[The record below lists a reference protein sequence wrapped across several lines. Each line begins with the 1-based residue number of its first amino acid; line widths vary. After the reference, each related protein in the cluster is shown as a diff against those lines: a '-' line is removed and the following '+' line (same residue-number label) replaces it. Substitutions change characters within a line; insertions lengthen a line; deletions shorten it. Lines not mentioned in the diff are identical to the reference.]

1 MSKEKENKYNTS
13 ANPPSG
19 GEGAKDS
26 TSKAPPL
33 ANGGKGSSA
42 TVTGK
47 AFDWQLLKRIMH
59 YVKPYTSVF
68 VIAAFLT
75 IFLAVIA
82 LFQPILIQRTLDKY
96 ILANDYHGLVFMVEL
111 MIGQLV
117 VQTIAQY
124 YQTYLTNSLG
134 QSVIRDLRKDVF
146 NHITSLR
153 LKYFDRTPIGM
164 LITRTVS
171 DLETIADIFSEGLI
185 SIMGDMLLVFAVI
198 GYMLWQDWKLALIT
212 LIPMPFLFASTY
224 VFKEAIKSSFQEV
237 RTQVAQL
244 NTFLAEHIS
253 GISVIQYF
261 SREEQE
267 MRKFKAVNLKYR
279 DANIRSNW
287 YYSIFFPVVEILFA
301 VCMALLVWYGCK
313 RILNDQQIHA
323 ISASEG
329 GITPGLI
336 TSFIVLLNMLFRP
349 IRQLADK
356 FNTLQ
361 MGMVGADR
369 IFKVLDT
376 DEVATDDGKLAPS
389 VLEGDIEFKDVWFAY
404 NDENWV
410 LKNINFHIKP
420 GETLALVGAT
430 GAGKSSTINILNRFY
445 DIGKGSVTVDGY
457 DIREYKVDYL
467 RSKIATVIQDV
478 FLFTDTIGNNISLN
492 NTQITREEI
501 IKAAKDVG
509 AHEFIERLPG
519 GYDYNVMERGA
530 TLSAGQA
537 QLISFIRAL
546 VYNPAILV
554 LDEATSSVDTET
566 ELLIQTAINKLMQGR
581 TAIVIAHRLS
591 TIQNADKIIVLD
603 HGEIMESGTHQELL
617 RIENGYYRKLYDLQF
632 NSAGIAKPI

>member
-1 MSKEKENKYNTS
+1 M
-13 ANPPSG
+13 G
-19 GEGAKDS
+19 R
-26 TSKAPPL
+26 
-33 ANGGKGSSA
+33 
-42 TVTGK
+42 V
-47 AFDWQLLKRIMH
+47 MH
-59 YVKPYTSVF
+59 YVKPYNGTF
-68 VIAAFLT
+68 IIATFLT
-75 IFLAVIA
+75 IFLAAVAIV
-82 LFQPILIQRTLDKY
+82 QPILIQRTLDVN
-96 ILANDYHGLVFMVEL
+96 ILGNDYNGLIFMVSL
-111 MIGQLV
+111 MVLQLV
-117 VQTIAQY
+117 IQTIAQY
-124 YQTYLTNSLG
+124 YQTFLTNALG
-134 QSVIRDLRKDVF
+134 QSVIRDLRIDVF

-185 SIMGDMLLVFAVI
+185 SIMGDLLLVVAVI
-198 GYMLWQDWKLALIT
+198 GIMLYQDWKLALIT
-212 LIPMPFLFASTY
+212 LIPMPLLFASTY

-253 GISVIQYF
+253 GISIIQYF

-301 VCMALLVWYGCK
+301 ICIALLVWYGCK
-313 RILNDQQIHA
+313 RILNDQQMHA
-323 ISASEG
+323 LSASPN
-329 GITPGLI
+329 GITPGVI
-336 TSFIVLLNMLFRP
+336 TGFIVLLNMLFRP

-376 DEVATDDGKLAPS
+376 DEVATDEGKLAPPA
-389 VLEGDIEFKDVWFAY
+389 LRGEIEFNNVWFAY
-404 NDENWV
+404 NEENWV
-410 LKNINFHIKP
+410 LKDINFHIKP

-445 DIGKGSVTVDGY
+445 EIGKGEVKVDGH

-492 NTQITREEI
+492 NTDITREEI
-501 IKAAKDVG
+501 IAAAKDVG

-566 ELLIQTAINKLMQGR
+566 ELLIQNAINKLMQGR

-603 HGEIMESGTHQELL
+603 HGEIKEMGTHQELL
-617 RIENGYYRKLYDLQF
+617 RIEGGYYRKLYDLQF
-632 NSAGIAKPI
+632 NSAGIAKPLE

>member
-1 MSKEKENKYNTS
+1 MS
-13 ANPPSG
+13 
-19 GEGAKDS
+19 
-26 TSKAPPL
+26 
-33 ANGGKGSSA
+33 

-47 AFDWQLLKRIMH
+47 ALDWKLLGRVMH
-59 YVKPYTSVF
+59 YVRPYRKTF

-75 IFLAVIA
+75 IFLAGNA
-82 LFQPILIQRTLDKY
+82 LVQPVLMQLTLDKY
-96 ILANDYHGLVFMVEL
+96 ILGGDYNGLLL
-111 MIGQLV
+111 MIGLMLTQLGI
-117 VQTIAQY
+117 QTAAQY
-124 YQTYLTNSLG
+124 YQTFLTNSLG
-134 QSVIRDLRKDVF
+134 QSVIRDLRIDIF
-146 NHITSLR
+146 NHILSLR
-153 LKYFDRTPIGM
+153 LKYFDRTPIGI

-185 SIMGDMLLVFAVI
+185 SIVGDFLLVI
-198 GYMLWQDWKLALIT
+198 GIIIAMMLRDWKLALIT
-212 LIPMPFLFASTY
+212 LTPMPLLILSTY
-224 VFKEAIKSSFQEV
+224 VFKEAIKSAFQEV

-244 NTFLAEHIS
+244 NAFLAEHIT

-261 SREEQE
+261 AREEQE
-267 MRKFKAVNLKYR
+267 MGKFRNVNLKYR

-287 YYSIFFPVVEILFA
+287 YYSIFYPVIEVLFA
-301 VCMALLVWYGCK
+301 VCIALLVWYGCK
-313 RILNDQQIHA
+313 RILSDQQIGA
-323 ISASEG
+323 ISARHQ
-329 GITPGLI
+329 ITPGVILE
-336 TSFIVLLNMLFRP
+336 FIVLLNLLFRP

-376 DEVATDDGKLAPS
+376 DEVAVNKGTLRPAQLQGEIS
-389 VLEGDIEFKDVWFAY
+389 FKNVWFAY

-410 LKNINFHIKP
+410 LKNISFHVKP

-445 DIGKGSVTVDGY
+445 EIGKGEAEVDGINIQDY
-457 DIREYKVDYL
+457 DVSYL
-467 RSKIATVIQDV
+467 RSRIATVIQDV
-478 FLFTDTIGNNISLN
+478 FLFTDTIANNISLN
-492 NTQITREEI
+492 NPAITREQI
-501 IKAAKDVG
+501 ITAAKEVG

-519 GYDYNVMERGA
+519 GYDYNVMERGS

-566 ELLIQTAINKLMQGR
+566 ELLIQHAIDRLMEGR

-591 TIQNADKIIVLD
+591 TIQKADKIIVLD
-603 HGEIMESGTHQELL
+603 HGQIKETGTHQELL
-617 RIENGYYRKLYDLQF
+617 KIEHGYYRKLYDLQF
-632 NSAGIAKPI
+632 NSAGIVKE

>member
-1 MSKEKENKYNTS
+1 MSNEKNSNSKT
-13 ANPPSG
+13 PPPAG
-19 GEGAKDS
+19 G
-26 TSKAPPL
+26 
-33 ANGGKGSSA
+33 GGG
-42 TVTGK
+42 VTGK
-47 AFDWQLLKRIMH
+47 ALDWKLLGRVMH
-59 YVKPYTSVF
+59 YVKPYNRTF
-68 VIAAFLT
+68 VISVFLT
-75 IFLAVIA
+75 IFLAANAV
-82 LFQPILIQRTLDKY
+82 LQPILIQKTLDDY
-96 ILANDYHGLVFMVEL
+96 ILKDNFNGLVFMVEL
-111 MIGQLV
+111 MFAQLII
-117 VQTIAQY
+117 QTLAQY
-124 YQTYLTNSLG
+124 FQTYLTNSLG
-134 QSVIRDLRKDVF
+134 QSVIRDLRIDIF

-185 SIMGDMLLVFAVI
+185 SIMGDMLLVVAVI
-198 GYMLWQDWKLALIT
+198 GVMLFKDWKLALIT
-212 LIPMPFLFASTY
+212 MIPMPFLLLSTY

-237 RTQVAQL
+237 RTQVAHL

-253 GISVIQYF
+253 GISVIQIF
-261 SREEQE
+261 AREEQE
-267 MRKFKAVNLKYR
+267 MRKFKAVNTKYR

-301 VCMALLVWYGCK
+301 ICIGLLVWYGCK
-313 RILNDQQIHA
+313 RILTDQQLKWL
-323 ISASEG
+323 SPNNK
-329 GITPGLI
+329 GITPGVV
-336 TSFIVLLNMLFRP
+336 TGFIVLLNMLFRP

-376 DEVATDDGKLAPS
+376 DEVAVNKGTYKPAKLMG
-389 VLEGDIEFKDVWFAY
+389 EIDFKNVWFAY

-410 LKNINFHIKP
+410 LKDISFHVKP
-420 GETLALVGAT
+420 GKTLALVGAT

-445 DIGKGSVTVDGY
+445 EINKGSVTIDGV
-457 DIREYKVDYL
+457 DIREYDVNFL
-467 RSKIATVIQDV
+467 RARIATVIQDV
-478 FLFTDTIGNNISLN
+478 FLFTDTIANNISLN
-492 NTQITREEI
+492 NPEITLEQVI
-501 IKAAKDVG
+501 SAARDVG

-519 GYDYNVMERGA
+519 GYQYNVMERGS

-546 VYNPAILV
+546 VYNPTILV

-566 ELLIQTAINKLMQGR
+566 EILIQNAISKLMQGR
-581 TAIVIAHRLS
+581 SAIVIAHRLS

-603 HGEIMESGTHQELL
+603 HGEIKESGTHQQLL

-632 NSAGIAKPI
+632 NSAGINRIV

>member
-1 MSKEKENKYNTS
+1 MSE
-13 ANPPSG
+13 
-19 GEGAKDS
+19 
-26 TSKAPPL
+26 
-33 ANGGKGSSA
+33 
-42 TVTGK
+42 VTGK
-47 AFDWQLLKRIMH
+47 ALDWKLLMRVMH
-59 YVKPYTSVF
+59 YVKPYKATFIIS
-68 VIAAFLT
+68 AFLT
-75 IFLAVIA
+75 VFLAASA
-82 LFQPILIQRTLDKY
+82 LVQPILMQKTLDDY
-96 ILANDYHGLVFMVEL
+96 ILKDNYGGLVFMVEL
-111 MIGQLV
+111 MIGMLAI
-117 VQTIAQY
+117 QTGAQY
-124 YQTYLTNSLG
+124 YQTFMTNSLG
-134 QSVIRDLRKDVF
+134 QSVIRDLRIDIF

-185 SIMGDMLLVFAVI
+185 SIMGDMLLVIVVI
-198 GYMLWQDWKLALIT
+198 AYMLVKDWKLALIT
-212 LIPMPFLFASTY
+212 LTPMPFLFLSTY
-224 VFKEAIKSSFQEV
+224 IFKEAIKSSFQEV
-237 RTQVAQL
+237 RTQVAHL

-253 GISVIQYF
+253 GISIIQLF
-261 SREEQE
+261 AREDQE
-267 MRKFKAVNLKYR
+267 MRKFKAVNKKHR
-279 DANIRSNW
+279 DAHIRSNW

-301 VCMALLVWYGCK
+301 CCIAFLVWYGCK
-313 RILNDQQIHA
+313 RILTDQQLGS
-323 ISASEG
+323 ISSKG
-329 GITPGLI
+329 VISPGVILE
-336 TSFIVLLNMLFRP
+336 FILYLNILFRP

-376 DEVATDDGKLAPS
+376 NEVAINTGKLKPEKLS
-389 VLEGDIEFKDVWFAY
+389 GEIEFKNVWFAY

-410 LKNINFHIKP
+410 LKDISFHVKP
-420 GETLALVGAT
+420 GKTLALVGAT

-445 DIGKGSVTVDGY
+445 EIGKGSVKIDGE
-457 DIREYKVDYL
+457 DIRDYDVNFL
-467 RSKIATVIQDV
+467 RSRIATVIQDV
-478 FLFTDTIGNNISLN
+478 FLFTDTIANNIGLN
-492 NTQITREEI
+492 NDSITREQI
-501 IKAAKDVG
+501 VAAAKDVG

-546 VYNPAILV
+546 VYNPTILV

-566 ELLIQTAINKLMQGR
+566 EILIQNAISKLMQGR

-603 HGEIMESGTHQELL
+603 HGEIKETGTHQQLL

-632 NSAGIAKPI
+632 NSAGISRG

>member
-1 MSKEKENKYNTS
+1 MSQ
-13 ANPPSG
+13 
-19 GEGAKDS
+19 
-26 TSKAPPL
+26 
-33 ANGGKGSSA
+33 
-42 TVTGK
+42 VTGK
-47 AFDWQLLKRIMH
+47 ALDWKLLGRVMH
-59 YVKPYTSVF
+59 YVKPYRGTF
-68 VIAAFLT
+68 IIAAFLT
-75 IFLAVIA
+75 IFLAANA
-82 LFQPILIQRTLDKY
+82 LVQPILIQKTLDNH
-96 ILANDYHGLVFMVEL
+96 ILTDDYNGLVFMVGL
-111 MIGQLV
+111 MIAQLV
-117 VQTIAQY
+117 IQTVAQY

-134 QSVIRDLRKDVF
+134 QSVIRDLRIDIF

-185 SIMGDMLLVFAVI
+185 SIMGDLLLVVAVI
-198 GYMLWQDWKLALIT
+198 GVMLYQDWKLALIT
-212 LIPMPFLFASTY
+212 MIPMPFLLISTY

-237 RTQVAQL
+237 RTQVAHL

-253 GISVIQYF
+253 GMSVIQLF
-261 SREEQE
+261 AREDQE
-267 MRKFKAVNLKYR
+267 MRKFKAVNTKYR

-301 VCMALLVWYGCK
+301 ICIGLLVWYGCK
-313 RILNDQQIHA
+313 RILSDKA
-323 ISASEG
+323 LLSISANQH
-329 GITPGLI
+329 GITPGVI
-336 TSFIVLLNMLFRP
+336 TGFIVLLNMLFRP

-376 DEVATDDGKLAPS
+376 DEVAANTGKLAPAE
-389 VLEGDIEFKDVWFAY
+389 LKGDIEFKDVWFAY

-410 LKNINFHIKP
+410 LKNINFHLEP
-420 GETLALVGAT
+420 GKTLALVGAT

-445 DIGKGSVTVDGY
+445 EIGKGTVTIDGH
-457 DIREYKVDYL
+457 DIREYDVDYL
-467 RSKIATVIQDV
+467 RSHIATVIQDV
-478 FLFTDTIGNNISLN
+478 FLFTDTIANNISLN
-492 NTQITREEI
+492 NTEITREQI
-501 IKAAKDVG
+501 IAAAKDVG

-519 GYDYNVMERGA
+519 GYNYNVMERGS
-530 TLSAGQA
+530 TLSAGQS

-546 VYNPAILV
+546 VYNPTILV

-566 ELLIQTAINKLMQGR
+566 EILIQNAIGKLMQGR

-603 HGEIMESGTHQELL
+603 HGEIKEMGTHQELL
-617 RIENGYYRKLYDLQF
+617 RIEDGYYRKLYDLQF
-632 NSAGIAKPI
+632 NSAGIVKE

>member
-1 MSKEKENKYNTS
+1 MAE
-13 ANPPSG
+13 
-19 GEGAKDS
+19 
-26 TSKAPPL
+26 
-33 ANGGKGSSA
+33 
-42 TVTGK
+42 VTGK
-47 AFDWQLLKRIMH
+47 AVDWKLMGRVMH
-59 YVKPYTSVF
+59 YVKPYNGKFILAT
-68 VIAAFLT
+68 FLT
-75 IFLAVIA
+75 VFLAAIA
-82 LFQPILIQRTLDKY
+82 LVQPILIQRTLDVD
-96 ILANDYHGLVFMVEL
+96 ILGNDYNGLVFMVGL
-111 MIGQLV
+111 MIAQLF

-124 YQTYLTNSLG
+124 YQTFLTNALG
-134 QSVIRDLRKDVF
+134 QSVIRDLRVDVF

-185 SIMGDMLLVFAVI
+185 SIMGDLLLVLAVI

-212 LIPMPFLFASTY
+212 LIPMPLLFASTY
-224 VFKEAIKSSFQEV
+224 IFKEAIKSSFQEV

-253 GISVIQYF
+253 GISIIQYF

-267 MRKFKAVNLKYR
+267 MRKFRSVNEKYR

-287 YYSIFFPVVEILFA
+287 YYSIFFPVVEVLFA
-301 VCMALLVWYGCK
+301 VCIALLVWYGCK
-313 RILNDQQIHA
+313 RILNDQQMHA
-323 ISASEG
+323 LSASPN
-329 GITPGLI
+329 GITPGVI
-336 TSFIVLLNMLFRP
+336 TGFIVLLNMLFRP

-376 DEVATDDGKLAPS
+376 DEVAIDDGKLAPP
-389 VLEGDIEFKDVWFAY
+389 VLRGEIEFNNVWFAY
-404 NDENWV
+404 NEENWV
-410 LKNINFHIKP
+410 LKDINFHIKP

-445 DIGKGSVTVDGY
+445 DIGRGEVKVDGH

-492 NTQITREEI
+492 NADITREEI
-501 IKAAKDVG
+501 IAAAKDVG

-566 ELLIQTAINKLMQGR
+566 ELLIQNAINKLMQGR

-603 HGEIMESGTHQELL
+603 HGEIKEIGTHQELL
-617 RIENGYYRKLYDLQF
+617 RIEDGYYRKLYDLQF
-632 NSAGIAKPI
+632 NSAGIAKPLE

>member
-1 MSKEKENKYNTS
+1 MSN
-13 ANPPSG
+13 
-19 GEGAKDS
+19 
-26 TSKAPPL
+26 
-33 ANGGKGSSA
+33 
-42 TVTGK
+42 VTGK
-47 AFDWQLLKRIMH
+47 ALDWNLLGRVMH
-59 YVKPYTSVF
+59 YVKPYRGTF
-68 VIAAFLT
+68 ILAAFLT
-75 IFLAVIA
+75 IFLAGSA
-82 LFQPILIQRTLDKY
+82 LVQPILMQLTLDKY
-96 ILANDYHGLVFMVEL
+96 ILGNNYNGLVLMVTL
-111 MIGQLV
+111 MVAQLAI
-117 VQTIAQY
+117 QTMVQY
-124 YQTYLTNSLG
+124 YQTYSTNSLG

-146 NHITSLR
+146 NHIMSLR

-185 SIMGDMLLVFAVI
+185 SIVGDLLLVLAI
-198 GYMLWQDWKLALIT
+198 IILMMLRDWKLALIT
-212 LIPMPFLFASTY
+212 LIPMPFLMLSTY

-253 GISVIQYF
+253 GISIIQYF
-261 SREEQE
+261 SREDQE
-267 MRKFKAVNLKYR
+267 MRKFKAVNKKYR

-313 RILNDQQIHA
+313 RILTDGQLTNLGTSGHPV
-323 ISASEG
+323 S
-329 GITPGLI
+329 PGMILE
-336 TSFIVLLNMLFRP
+336 FIVLLNLLFRP

-376 DEVATDDGKLAPS
+376 DEVAINTGTLKPASLRGQIDFDK
-389 VLEGDIEFKDVWFAY
+389 VWFAY

-410 LKNINFHIKP
+410 LKNISFHVNP

-445 DIGKGSVTVDGY
+445 EIGKGEVKVDGT
-457 DIREYKVDYL
+457 DIRDYDVAYL
-467 RSKIATVIQDV
+467 RSQIATVIQDV

-492 NTQITREEI
+492 NPAISRGQII
-501 IKAAKDVG
+501 AAAKDVG

-530 TLSAGQA
+530 TLSSGQA

-546 VYNPAILV
+546 VYDPAILV

-566 ELLIQTAINKLMQGR
+566 ELLIQNAINKLMQGR

-603 HGEIMESGTHQELL
+603 HGEIKETGTHQELL
-617 RIENGYYRKLYDLQF
+617 KIEHGYYRKLYDLQF
-632 NSAGIAKPI
+632 NSAGIVKS

>member
-1 MSKEKENKYNTS
+1 MSKKDNKA
-13 ANPPSG
+13 ANQKTPPSG
-19 GEGAKDS
+19 GGGAS
-26 TSKAPPL
+26 
-33 ANGGKGSSA
+33 
-42 TVTGK
+42 VTGK
-47 AFDWQLLKRIMH
+47 ALDWKLLLRVMH
-59 YVKPYTSVF
+59 YVKPYKRTF
-68 VIAAFLT
+68 YIALFLT

-82 LFQPILIQRTLDKY
+82 IVQPIIIKITVDDY
-96 ILANDYHGLVFMVEL
+96 ISKDNYNGLLLMAEL
-111 MIGQLV
+111 MIAQLII
-117 VQTIAQY
+117 QTIAQY
-124 YQTYLTNSLG
+124 YQTFITNWLG
-134 QSVIRDLRKDVF
+134 ESVIRDLRIDIF
-146 NHITSLR
+146 NHVTSMR
-153 LKYFDRTPIGM
+153 LKYFDRTPIGV

-185 SIMGDMLLVFAVI
+185 SIMGDMLVVIAVI
-198 GYMLWQDWKLALIT
+198 GIMIFYDWKLALIT

-237 RTQVAQL
+237 RTQVAHL

-253 GISVIQYF
+253 GVSIIQYF
-261 SREEQE
+261 AREDQE
-267 MRKFKAVNLKYR
+267 MRKFISVNKKYR
-279 DANIRSNW
+279 DANIRSNL

-301 VCMALLVWYGCK
+301 MCMGLLVWYGCK
-313 RILNDQQIHA
+313 RILSDQQLAYLSTKKHPVT
-323 ISASEG
+323 EG
-329 GITPGLI
+329 TITAF
-336 TSFIVLLNMLFRP
+336 FIFLNILFRP

-376 DEVATDDGKLAPS
+376 DEVAVNNGTLRPARIN
-389 VLEGDIEFKDVWFAY
+389 GDIAFENVWFAY

-410 LKNINFHIKP
+410 LKNISLHVKP

-445 DIGKGSVTVDGY
+445 EISKGTVKVDGI
-457 DIREYKVDYL
+457 DIREYDVNYL
-467 RSKIATVIQDV
+467 RAQIATVIQDV
-478 FLFTDTIGNNISLN
+478 FLFTDTIANNISLN
-492 NTQITREEI
+492 NETITREQI
-501 IKAAKDVG
+501 IAAAKDVG

-519 GYDYNVMERGA
+519 GYDYNVMERGS

-546 VYNPAILV
+546 VYDPAILV

-566 ELLIQTAINKLMQGR
+566 ELLIQNAINKLMEGR

-603 HGEIMESGTHQELL
+603 HGEIKETGTHQELL
-617 RIENGYYRKLYDLQF
+617 KIEDGYYRKLYDLQF
-632 NSAGIAKPI
+632 NSAGISR